1 MFSDKVLTTFGI
13 LIYIPEQSSISAF
26 YVWLR
31 DRDQGRLVKR
41 RCRLGGLLVVQ
52 ELLGRFLAIR
62 RLKREFVG
70 VLCLGLIVSL
80 ILRLLNP
87 FLSLFILIIY

>member
-13 LIYIPEQSSISAF
+13 LIYIPEQSCISAF

>member
-13 LIYIPEQSSISAF
+13 LIYIPEQSCISAF

-41 RCRLGGLLVVQ
+41 RCRLGGLLVV
-52 ELLGRFLAIR
+52 LGWLGRFLEIGC
-62 RLKREFVG
+62 LIKEFVD

-87 FLSLFILIIY
+87 FLSLFISIIY

>member
-13 LIYIPEQSSISAF
+13 LIYIPEQSCISAF

-41 RCRLGGLLVVQ
+41 RCQLRGLLVVQ